1 METRV
6 HIIFG
11 KALRDLYSARVL
23 LCRAYV
29 PHAQFTKDFLKR
41 TVPVVINTLH
51 AGWEATN

>member
-6 HIIFG
+6 RIIFG
-11 KALRDLYSARVL
+11 KALRDLYSARFL

-51 AGWEATN
+51 AGWGAIN